1 MTTNLKLAV
10 LSGRRMDQG
19 KTSFVDNVIAT
30 RLDNLIRIEIESAST
45 GSAKEGI
52 TRIPATQLPEL
63 RDALLDLDDD
73 QNLVVDVGGSEY
85 GDFMR
90 EITQYR
96 STTAEFD
103 RFVFVMRAGG
113 IKQLDALESIMEL
126 ISMGAEPAKVSV
138 LFNFAPYTVGL
149 PNLRATLRAQFGGV
163 FDAADKAGFHVCE
176 TPIMAADAMYKT
188 VFGSKKWNIDAL
200 ASGQDF
206 RLQMKELRKAG
217 QPVPDA
223 LRALESAQENARS
236 FGKPNLDAVWDEI
249 MTATRETA

>member
-1 MTTNLKLAV
+1 
-10 LSGRRMDQG
+10 
-19 KTSFVDNVIAT
+19 
-30 RLDNLIRIEIESAST
+30 
-45 GSAKEGI
+45 
-52 TRIPATQLPEL
+52 
-63 RDALLDLDDD
+63 
-73 QNLVVDVGGSEY
+73 
-85 GDFMR
+85 
-90 EITQYR
+90 
-96 STTAEFD
+96 
-103 RFVFVMRAGG
+103 VMRAGG

-217 QPVPDA
+217 QPVPDFPGRQDGPGAGGQTGNAVMEPLTEWLEELKA
-223 LRALESAQENARS
+223 LHQTAHGRALTTRHDQALQSCQVGRQPHFSHHSATALEQEHVLTYVTLE
-236 FGKPNLDAVWDEI
+236 GQDADCRGCHVSV
-249 MTATRETA
+249 REVRFPGRRAVLPGAGWKHRRLPSAHPDPR